1 MSAFSD
7 FLELAGDRPVFCC
20 QWYRDNGNRVGLNG
34 KIVAFDDN
42 HVVIQGENSIHLI
55 RAEDIIEIELEAGME
70 IVAP

>member
-1 MSAFSD
+1 
-7 FLELAGDRPVFCC
+7 
-20 QWYRDNGNRVGLNG
+20 LNG